1 VLGNMHGIGAMH
13 AITVHVDLRTGD
25 RSRVAALDD
34 DPRFAA
40 LASQLVR
47 MRAGAATLG
56 RFFVGVAADPADELR
71 LALRFEVE
79 DDEERAL
86 ADELVRILVLECW
99 QEIDEARQTN
109 SWH

>member
-13 AITVHVDLRTGD
+13 AFTVRVDLRAGD
-25 RSRVAALDD
+25 RSRVATMDD

-47 MRAGAATLG
+47 LRAGAATLG
-56 RFFVGVAADPADELR
+56 SFFVGIAPDPADEAR
-71 LALRFEVE
+71 LALSFEVG
-79 DDEERAL
+79 DDEECAL

-99 QEIDEARQTN
+99 QEIDEARQESFRN
-109 SWH
+109 

>member
-1 VLGNMHGIGAMH
+1 MH
-13 AITVHVDLRTGD
+13 AFVVDVDLRTGD
-25 RSRVAALDD
+25 RSRVAALDS
-34 DPRFAA
+34 DPHYAT

-47 MRAGAATLG
+47 LRADKAALG
-56 RFFVGVAADPADELR
+56 RFFVGIESDPADEAR
-71 LALRFEVE
+71 LALSFEVK

-99 QEIDEARQTN
+99 QEIDEARQAS